1 MLRSRLRQLF
11 CISLLLWTCQA
22 EAQAKAQLQ
31 TAPKLLEQTSCFGAF
46 KSYDQ
51 WMDFLRK
58 KNSTF
63 AYLAIRWKFPRAE
76 YERYQRELDCRAIS
90 YQSDQHVVHGWLV
103 QPKNRQQGRKV
114 PIIIYNRGGNR
125 SFGAVT
131 FAHLFTHILPMA
143 EQGYVVAA
151 SQYRGAIPVE
161 GEKTSPD
168 QFGGDDVRDVTNLM
182 RLVIKLPQADPNNL
196 FMIGQSRGAIMT
208 FRALLDTPVPV
219 RAVAIYSGVYD
230 LRDMMR
236 FRPGFDE
243 LYKELIPD
251 YAKRGPAELDRR
263 SVTRWP
269 ARLPAQT
276 GLLLIHGDD
285 DERAPI
291 SSAKKFAGQLTT
303 LGRPHKAI
311 FYPGESHFL
320 DGHRSEVQQE
330 TLKWFRKFQKRTPPS
345 APALSS

>member
-1 MLRSRLRQLF
+1 MRLSRLKQLL
-11 CISLLLWTCQA
+11 CISLLFWTCQA
-22 EAQAKAQLQ
+22 QAQAQ
-31 TAPKLLEQTSCFGAF
+31 TAPQLLEQKSCFGEF

-63 AYLAIRWKFPRAE
+63 AYLLIRWKFPEAD
-76 YERYQRELDCRAIS
+76 YNRYQRELDCRAIS
-90 YQSDQHVVHGWLV
+90 YRSDGHVVYGWLV
-103 QPKNRQQGRKV
+103 QPRNRKQGRKHPV
-114 PIIIYNRGGNR
+114 IIYNRGGNR

-151 SQYRGAIPVE
+151 SQYRGVAPAE
-161 GEKTSPD
+161 NEKTSPD

-182 RLVIKLPQADPNNL
+182 KLVIKLPQADAENL

-208 FRALLDTPVPV
+208 FRALLDPPVPV
-219 RAVAIYSGVYD
+219 RAAAIYSGVYD
-230 LRDMMR
+230 LHDMMR

-243 LYKELIPD
+243 LYKQLIPD

-291 SSAKKFAGQLTT
+291 SSAEKFAGQLTK

-320 DGHRSEVQQE
+320 DGHRSEVHQE
-330 TLKWFRKFQKRTPPS
+330 TLKWFEKFKKQPPPP